1 MAPTEVYVLL
11 EHGQPAGFTLS
22 EVEAVAWFEEAPLNR
37 DYRLLRPIEGTTTWG
52 S

>member
-1 MAPTEVYVLL
+1 MEPTEIYALL
-11 EHGQPAGFTLS
+11 EDGQPAGFALS
-22 EVEAVAWFEEAPLNR
+22 EAEAVAWFEEAPLDR